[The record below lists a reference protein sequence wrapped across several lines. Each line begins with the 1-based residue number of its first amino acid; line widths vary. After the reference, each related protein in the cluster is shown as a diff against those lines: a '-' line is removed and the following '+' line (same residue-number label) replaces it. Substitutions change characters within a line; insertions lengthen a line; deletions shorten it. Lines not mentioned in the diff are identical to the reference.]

1 MESEN
6 NHLPPK
12 DNRNVFIIGDNLL
25 WVLSERFSDTVGAL
39 LMAAEEL
46 QQLLLKSDND
56 NNDVSSENVVH

>member
-46 QQLLLKSDND
+46 QQLLLKSDNE
-56 NNDVSSENVVH
+56 NNDVSSKNVVH